1 MLASGTINILALA
14 CTLGLPASASAQR
27 LQFSKITADDGLAGP
42 WVASIYQDSRGFMW
56 FGTRRGLDRFDGYTI
71 RNFRKIR
78 GDSTSIGNNYINFV
92 AEDRDSVLWVG
103 TRTGV
108 SRYDRA
114 HETFRTYQIDGEL
127 QLLSMLHAQNG

>member
-1 MLASGTINILALA
+1 MLSASPFVVMSASGTISLHARTFRRVARVLALA

-78 GDSTSIGNNYINFV
+78 DDSTSI
-92 AEDRDSVLWVG
+92 
-103 TRTGV
+103 
-108 SRYDRA
+108 
-114 HETFRTYQIDGEL
+114 
-127 QLLSMLHAQNG
+127 